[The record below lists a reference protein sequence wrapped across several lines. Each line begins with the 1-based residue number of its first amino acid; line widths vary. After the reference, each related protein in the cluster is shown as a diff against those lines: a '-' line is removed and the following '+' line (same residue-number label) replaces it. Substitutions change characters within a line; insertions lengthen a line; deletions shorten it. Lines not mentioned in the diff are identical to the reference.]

1 MRLGCTSEH
10 ISAIAKRSTIYSTT
24 TTCTTCLFSLV
35 SYTEYICTKLLVHS
49 LCNKLLFF
57 FSNTKHNAHT
67 AVDYKHKVLILR
79 WMPLNSQL
87 EGVASQADLHSGEL
101 VSQRGPTMS
110 ALEGS
115 VDVSPASTTEHGT
128 PCGRRRAAAAR
139 ATAQTT
145 SGSRACDGLD
155 DGSAPDAPGTS
166 CSHQEGHA
174 SVLRQQEGGGWCG
187 SDRRRGRRRSA
198 SEYGDVGRTG
208 MHEATF
214 LFMGGVGWNGP
225 PKLAC
230 YTILARLSLDPDRLA
245 EIG

>member
-1 MRLGCTSEH
+1 MRLGCTSDH

-101 VSQRGPTMS
+101 VRQRAPTMS

-145 SGSRACDGLD
+145 GAHLMRRVRAVATRRATPLCCDNRRET
-155 DGSAPDAPGTS
+155 DGA
-166 CSHQEGHA
+166 
-174 SVLRQQEGGGWCG
+174 
-187 SDRRRGRRRSA
+187 DRTG
-198 SEYGDVGRTG
+198 GRT
-208 MHEATF
+208 EAER
-214 LFMGGVGWNGP
+214 
-225 PKLAC
+225 
-230 YTILARLSLDPDRLA
+230 ARLR
-245 EIG
+245 I